1 MPARRYGALTYPQVF
16 FSDTGRSGT
25 SADLRSYFSPVK
37 TIVSDGEKARKHIFS
52 NVSIIWFSPFRGQ
65 FSTGVSANKPKP
77 FRKPGFGEA
86 NYGEGCADERRRPWT
101 CAPSGPLGRRVGRR
115 TWRAPPDRIQPV
127 FRRSADGGK
136 RWSAP
141 MAGRTDCGPSRESV
155 EQKTFLGPWRYSTQC
170 PPNTRSATGP
180 ATRSVFRS
188 QIPTTQYRRPR
199 GPAVPRVWATALR
212 REPGAASRRTTLALH
227 PISSGGFLG

>member
-1 MPARRYGALTYPQVF
+1 M
-16 FSDTGRSGT
+16 
-25 SADLRSYFSPVK
+25 K
-37 TIVSDGEKARKHIFS
+37 TIVSDGEKARKQIFS
-52 NVSIIWFSPFRGQ
+52 NVSIIRFSAFRGQ

-77 FRKPGFGEA
+77 FRKPGSGEA

-127 FRRSADGGK
+127 FRRSADGEK

-141 MAGRTDCGPSRESV
+141 MAGRTDCDPSRESV
-155 EQKTFLGPWRYSTQC
+155 EQKTLLSLWRYSIQR
-170 PPNTRSATGP
+170 PANTRSTTGP
-180 ATRSVFRS
+180 GTRSGFRS
-188 QIPTTQYRRPR
+188 QIPTTQCRRPR
-199 GPAVPRVWATALR
+199 GPAVSRAWATALR
-212 REPGAASRRTTLALH
+212 REPDAAGRRTTVALH